1 MKLTMIAFLTAVALS
16 LRTAA
21 FAAEPADSDL
31 KRTDVTL
38 RGDKELKL
46 KDAYILDRKP
56 NGVTLAYKDGC
67 IFVRFSDLPR
77 EFQQMFGYD
86 AIKSARYENK
96 ISVQKKLIEREE
108 KEWQE
113 RERKRNFEDSRRYKD
128 SRINA
133 QQQKISRLEHE
144 LAEAQKRLDT
154 MDKTISRNRDA
165 LGMSAVGSSRVS
177 IESPWG
183 YGGRIRS
190 GEHNAAVTNKLTK
203 EINTLDAKRENQ
215 AQNVI
220 DLRLKLEAAR
230 RTLDKMFEDGND

>member
-1 MKLTMIAFLTAVALS
+1 MKLTRTAFLTAAALS
-16 LRTAA
+16 LCTAA
-21 FAAEPADSDL
+21 FAADSSDQT
-31 KRTDVTL
+31 KKTAVTL
-38 RGDKELKL
+38 RSGKVLE
-46 KDAYILDRKP
+46 DAYVLDKKP

-67 IFVRFSDLPR
+67 MFVRFSDMPL
-77 EFQQMFGYD
+77 EFQRIFGYD

-96 ISVQKKLIEREE
+96 VREQQKIIEKEE
-108 KEWQE
+108 KERKA
-113 RERKRNFEDSRRYKD
+113 REDRRKSEKNKRYKD

-154 MDKTISRNRDA
+154 MDKTISQDRDA

-183 YGGRIRS
+183 YGGPIRS
-190 GEHNAAVTNKLTK
+190 GEHNAAVTNKLMK
-203 EINTLDAKRENQ
+203 EVNTLDAKRENQ

-220 DLRLKLEAAR
+220 DLQLKLEAAR
-230 RTLDKMFEDGND
+230 RTLDKMLLDDNG